1 MSDPK
6 KHHFIPQ
13 FLLAEWA
20 VNDGK
25 LWRFTRPYGR
35 RIAKKLVSPAE
46 IGYERLLYMTVG
58 LPDEYAQQF
67 EAAFLSKVDG
77 RAAKTHK
84 LLLMQDD
91 PINWKQP
98 DRSDWTRFI
107 GSLLFRT
114 PENLAAYKEA
124 INVVLLEEDRKH
136 REAYLRDKP
145 ADWPDSFHE
154 AMTSFN
160 PDFAE
165 QAAMQILRGMID
177 DGERGE
183 KFNAMVWTTGVMTC
197 AAEFLISDALLQHT
211 TPIIAKG
218 GYIAMPIS
226 PKRIFVAT
234 NADDPETL
242 DMIRTLDSGSLVAQ
256 VNKVIVSRASVFVGS
271 TSLDQLAF
279 VEEHFATED
288 HATIIK
294 GVAKRYREAGGAEGS
309 PPAPVTRHRQ
319 L

>member
-6 KHHFIPQ
+6 KHHFVPQ

-25 LWRFTRPYGR
+25 LWRFTRPYKQK
-35 RIAKKLVSPAE
+35 IAKKLVSPAE
-46 IGYERLLYMTVG
+46 IGYEKLLYTTPG

-67 EAAFLSKVDG
+67 EASFLSKVDA

-84 LLLMQDD
+84 LLMQDS

-124 INVVLLEEDRKH
+124 IKNLLLQHDPAHQES
-136 REAYLRDKP
+136 YLRDKP
-145 ADWPDSFHE
+145 DDWPDSFYE
-154 AMTSFN
+154 AMTTFN
-160 PDFAE
+160 PDFPE

-183 KFNAMVWTTGVMTC
+183 KINAMVWTTGEMNGDL
-197 AAEFLISDALLQHT
+197 EFLISDALLQHT
-211 TPIIAKG
+211 MPIIAKG
-218 GYIAMPIS
+218 GHIVMPIS
-226 PKRIFVAT
+226 PKRVFVAT
-234 NADDPETL
+234 NEDDPETIDRIRQL
-242 DMIRTLDSGSLVAQ
+242 DCNSLVELI
-256 VNKVIVSRASVFVGS
+256 NKVVVSRASVFVGA
-271 TSLDQLAF
+271 TNLNQLAF
-279 VEEHFATED
+279 VEEHFATEE
-288 HATIIK
+288 HVTIMK
-294 GVAKRYREAGGAEGS
+294 GVAERYRKDVGTA
-309 PPAPVTRHRQ
+309 
-319 L
+319 